1 MFDKIIGFIGAGN
14 MGSAM
19 IGGILN
25 ASLVTT
31 GQVIASAHSKETLD
45 AIHSRFSIETTLS
58 NETVAERSDIL
69 FLAVKPNKFD
79 EVIPQIAPHVKSSCI
94 IVSIAAG
101 KTIAAIEKA
110 FGKEIKLVRA
120 MPNTPALVGEA
131 MSALCVNAH
140 VTEAELSE
148 VQAIFNSF
156 GKAEVVPESLIDA
169 VVGVSGS
176 SPAVSGSSPAY
187 IFMIIEAMADA
198 AVADGMPRAQAY
210 KFAAQSVYGAAKMV
224 LETGRHPGELKD
236 AVCSPGG
243 TTIEAVAALERGGL
257 RDTVI
262 TAQRAC
268 SKKSHDM
275 STAK

>member
-25 ASLVTT
+25 SSLATSS
-31 GQVIASAHSKETLD
+31 QVIASAHTAATLEQL
-45 AIHSRFSIETTLS
+45 RTRWGIETTPS

-79 EVIPQIAPHVKSSCI
+79 EVIPQIASHVKNQCVV
-94 IVSIAAG
+94 VSIAAG
-101 KTIAAIEKA
+101 KSIDAIEAA
-110 FGKEIKLVRA
+110 FGREIKLVRA

-131 MSALCVNAH
+131 MSALCANAS
-140 VTEAELSE
+140 VTTEELAE
-148 VQAIFNSF
+148 VTQIFNAF
-156 GKAEVVPESLIDA
+156 GKCEVVPESLIDA

-176 SPAVSGSSPAY
+176 SPAYVY
-187 IFMIIEAMADA
+187 MFIEAMADA

-224 LETGRHPGELKD
+224 LETGKHPGELKD

-243 TTIEAVAALERGGL
+243 TTIEAVAALEKGGL

-262 TAQRAC
+262 TAQRVC

-275 STAK
+275 SVN